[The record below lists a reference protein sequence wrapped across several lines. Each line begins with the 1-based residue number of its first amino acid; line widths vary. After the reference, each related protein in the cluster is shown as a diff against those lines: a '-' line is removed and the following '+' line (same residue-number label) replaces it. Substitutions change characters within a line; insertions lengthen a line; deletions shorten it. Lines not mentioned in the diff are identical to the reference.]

1 MAMRVVGIT
10 NPCGWP
16 FGHFRHLP
24 RQSRLPTLVHSFARG
39 LAQERNTT
47 QHKKE
52 HRKEEDTRTLSRKGW
67 KGRGRDRQA
76 AKARA
81 KTQGGQKWKRKHHE
95 SKKVSKGSS

>member
-1 MAMRVVGIT
+1 VDRPLVNLPDDSGD
-10 NPCGWP
+10 NPDKAVQ
-16 FGHFRHLP
+16 HLHP
-24 RQSRLPTLVHSFARG
+24 IFPARSLSR
-39 LAQERNTT
+39 T

-95 SKKVSKGSS
+95 SKKMSKGSS